1 MAKASGTRRK
11 KFDEERQAIFLDLL
25 RQGYR
30 RGQACKK
37 AGIHHST
44 FNDLINTDPK
54 FKTEV
59 MYAEMEANEVVET
72 ALYSA
77 AVGNAKKKIQPNVTA
92 CQVWLYNRC
101 PEVWADKRNI
111 GRARPKDGKAPDVSL
126 KSPEDI
132 RKVCET
138 LIATMFQEGTAVDA
152 PNQVAG
158 LMKTWME
165 AFGLEKMED
174 MEKRLKELEA
184 EREKK

>member
-1 MAKASGTRRK
+1 MAKAGGTRRE
-11 KFDEERQAIFLDLL
+11 KFDAERKEAFLDLL

-37 AGIHHST
+37 VGINPWT
-44 FNDLINTDPK
+44 FNDHVNKYPK

-59 MYAEMEANEVVET
+59 MYAEMEANEMVET

-111 GRARPKDGKAPDVSL
+111 GRARPKDGKTPDVSL

-174 MEKRLKELEA
+174 MEKRLKELEEA
-184 EREKK
+184 REKK

>member
-1 MAKASGTRRK
+1 MAKAGEPRRK
-11 KFDEERQAIFLDLL
+11 KFDAERREELLDLL

-30 RGQACKK
+30 RGQACKQV
-37 AGIHHST
+37 GIHPST
-44 FNDLINTDPK
+44 FNGHINKNPK
-54 FKTEV
+54 FKTDV
-59 MYAEMEANEVVET
+59 MYAEMEANEKVET
-72 ALYSA
+72 ALYMA
-77 AVGNAKKKIQPNVTA
+77 AVGNVKKKIQPNVTA

-111 GRARPKDGKAPDVSL
+111 GRARPKDGKTPDVSL

-165 AFGLEKMED
+165 AFGLEKIETL
-174 MEKRLKELEA
+174 EKKIAEIEK